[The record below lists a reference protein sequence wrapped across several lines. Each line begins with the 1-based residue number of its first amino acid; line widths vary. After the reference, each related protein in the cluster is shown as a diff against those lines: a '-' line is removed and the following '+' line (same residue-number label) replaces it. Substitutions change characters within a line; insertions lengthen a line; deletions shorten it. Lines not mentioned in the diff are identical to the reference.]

1 MIGVRNGARRRARL
15 TTLGAHVPE
24 RIVTNAEMAKAVDTS
39 DEWIFSRTGIR
50 ERRFAAEDEAASDL
64 AVHAANDIIA
74 DAGIDPL
81 ELNMVIVPTASPDHI
96 FPATATL
103 VADRIGAQNAAA
115 FDILA
120 GCTGFIYGLAQ
131 AAAFIES
138 GIAQNVLV
146 VGAEALTKIT
156 DQTDRRTCVLFGDA
170 AAGAL
175 LVGADEDEVTGFLG
189 FELGADGAG
198 GQDLVVPAG
207 GSRMPAQDGPFDSG
221 QSCIQMNGR
230 EVFKFASRVMVESC
244 TRLLDALEIPVA
256 DIDLL
261 IAHQANQRII
271 DHAVERLGLS
281 PDKVFNN
288 LELYGNTS
296 SASIPLAMLEARDA
310 GKLTSG
316 DLVLLV
322 GFGAGLTWGSTILRF
337 EPA

>member
-1 MIGVRNGARRRARL
+1 MIGVRNGVKRRARL
-15 TTLGAHVPE
+15 VALGAHVPE
-24 RIVTNAEMAKAVDTS
+24 RIVTNAEMAEAVDTS

-50 ERRFAAEDEAASDL
+50 ERRFAAEDEASSDL
-64 AVHAANDIIA
+64 AVHAANRIIA
-74 DAGIDPL
+74 EAGIDPL
-81 ELNMVIVPTASPDHI
+81 EINMLIVPTASPDHI

-103 VADRIGAQNAAA
+103 VAERIGAHNAAA

-131 AAAFIES
+131 ATAFIES

-146 VGAEALTKIT
+146 VGAEALSKIT

-175 LVGADEDEVTGFLG
+175 LIAEDEDKITGFLG

-198 GQDLVVPAG
+198 GPDLVVPAG
-207 GSRMPAQDGPFDSG
+207 GSRMPAQDGPFAPG
-221 QSCIQMNGR
+221 ESCIQMNGR

-261 IAHQANQRII
+261 VAHQANQRII
-271 DHAVERLGLS
+271 DHAIDRLGIP
-281 PDKVFNN
+281 PDRVFNN

-310 GKLTSG
+310 GQLSSG

-322 GFGAGLTWGSTILRF
+322 GFGAGLTWGSTILRY
-337 EPA
+337 EPT